1 MGQRQTNVHYPFW
14 GRCHFGSQILKTNGF
29 GGSYNRGNGW
39 VWKTG
44 VGNLFFF
51 LFYKLNIFKIIIADG
66 SLMFFFHRFGLSQ
79 KLCVWKEILLKDLSY
94 KNLDIHTIIF
104 DVDIITAADHETKIR
119 SALLICGKSRFFVRC
134 CTNPLSLRSNEDWY
148 GGTWIHWWFGQAS
161 SLMRYWIVGSAPIP
175 KWFEMCWPE
184 INVRK

>member
-1 MGQRQTNVHYPFW
+1 
-14 GRCHFGSQILKTNGF
+14 
-29 GGSYNRGNGW
+29 
-39 VWKTG
+39 
-44 VGNLFFF
+44 
-51 LFYKLNIFKIIIADG
+51 
-66 SLMFFFHRFGLSQ
+66 MFFFHRFGLSQ

-184 INVRK
+184 MNSKISKLKNILKLVISYSALIECERSDVLLLSIIASKLENDSGTFDSVRFGFWQV

>member
-1 MGQRQTNVHYPFW
+1 MCVERDSFERFKLQKSWHT
-14 GRCHFGSQILKTNGF
+14 
-29 GGSYNRGNGW
+29 YN
-39 VWKTG
+39 
-44 VGNLFFF
+44 
-51 LFYKLNIFKIIIADG
+51 NIWCRYYH
-66 SLMFFFHRFGLSQ
+66 SSRS
-79 KLCVWKEILLKDLSY
+79 V
-94 KNLDIHTIIF
+94 
-104 DVDIITAADHETKIR
+104 R

-184 INVRK
+184 MNSKISKLKNIWKLVISYSALIECERSDVLLLSIIASKLENDSGTFDSVRFGFWQV

>member
-14 GRCHFGSQILKTNGF
+14 GRCHFGSEILKTRGVHTI
-29 GGSYNRGNGW
+29 GGQRVG

-44 VGNLFFF
+44 VGNFFF
-51 LFYKLNIFKIIIADG
+51 SFISSTYLKNNHCWWLINI
-66 SLMFFFHRFGLSQ
+66 FFFHRFGLSQ

-175 KWFEMCWPE
+175 KWFEMCWPVIE
-184 INVRK
+184 F